1 METENKCTVIIEA
14 TLNEGG
20 MGIPEFKEYSE
31 KATALGAEYGAIPV
45 SKHMIGENLGQGEA
59 PHVVSIVE
67 FPSKE
72 KATEMMCSEEYK
84 SLFPLREAAFKEVK
98 ILITK

>member
-14 TLNEGG
+14 TLLEGG
-20 MGIPEFKEYSE
+20 MDMPEFKEYSE
-31 KATALGAEYGAIPV
+31 KATALGAEYGVMPV
-45 SKHMIGENLGQGEA
+45 SKHMIGENLGQGET
-59 PHVVSIVE
+59 PHVVSLVE

-72 KATEMMCSEEYK
+72 KAVEFMNSEEYK
-84 SLFPLREAAFKEVK
+84 SLIPLREVVFKEVK